1 MTPLPI
7 DEFFS
12 DYQGNH
18 DDHKGPEIDKEK
30 EIELIRD
37 EELQRELT

>member
-7 DEFFS
+7 EEFFS

-18 DDHKGPEIDKEK
+18 NDHEEPEIDKEK
-30 EIELIRD
+30 EIELIRED
-37 EELQRELT
+37 LQRELT